1 MSSASP
7 SFSSTPSQPVPASFD
22 REYGCTEREWL
33 RWMPEAVHGHAWSQP
48 DATCLQVVLGQ
59 GELLI
64 TWQVLPARVIALV
77 RLPRMA
83 VRFRFDAVEAK
94 AREAFMRR
102 FDLHLQRGGG

>member
-7 SFSSTPSQPVPASFD
+7 FFSSTPSQPVPASFD
-22 REYGCTEREWL
+22 REYGCTEQEWL
-33 RWMPEAVHGHAWSQP
+33 RWMPEAVHGHSLAQSEP
-48 DATCLQVVLGQ
+48 GRLRVAIGQ
-59 GELLI
+59 GALVI
-64 TWQVLPARVIALV
+64 DWQVLPPRVIALI

-94 AREAFMRR
+94 AREAFMKR